1 MKKLIYIFATLFVAL
16 GVVATVSENAYAHAA
31 LNAFNFLDTVPSD
44 HTSLGVIIANSGVA
58 VFSASDIERK
68 AQELSRYAGGKLNFY
83 TGADDDL
90 VSFEGD
96 IRSFAQELDKN
107 LEKQF
112 SISVVNANAAART
125 AAMQSGYYK
134 GNATLQP
141 GQLVE
146 GAFNDVN
153 GNAGLTGATLEQK
166 SIEELFLFLNNCPT
180 RLLAMKV
187 ESTIA
192 GQINN
197 NLTYQRLN
205 PFLTEETKIIRPKN
219 YINQDTFQNN
229 QVTFPVDVQLD
240 VLSKLLLAF
249 VGSSTTTVTYYFG
262 ASINLQYAL
271 EKKFNRAKETIS
283 SVRGR

>member
-16 GVVATVSENAYAHAA
+16 GVVATVSDNAYAHAA
-31 LNAFNFLDTVPSD
+31 LNAFNFLDTMPSD
-44 HTSLGVIIANSGVA
+44 HTGLGVIVANSGLA
-58 VFSASDIERK
+58 VFSADEIERK
-68 AQELSRYAGGKLNFY
+68 AQQLSNYAGGKLSYY
-83 TGADDDL
+83 TGTDDDL

-112 SISVVNANAAART
+112 SIIVANGNAATRS
-125 AAMQSGYYK
+125 AAIQSGYFL
-134 GNATLQP
+134 GNAVLQP

-146 GAFNDVN
+146 GAFNDTT
-153 GNAGLTGATLEQK
+153 GAAGLSGSTPEQK
-166 SIEELFLFLNNCPT
+166 SIQELFLFLNNCPT
-180 RLLAMKV
+180 RLLAMKI
-187 ESTIA
+187 ESTVQ
-192 GQINN
+192 GQINQ

-205 PFLTEETKIIRPKN
+205 PFKTEENKIIRPKN

-240 VLSKLLLAF
+240 ALSRLLLSF
-249 VGSSTTTVTYYFG
+249 VGTSTTTFTMFFG

-271 EKKFNRAKETIS
+271 EKKFERAKNTIAA
-283 SVRGR
+283 VRGR